1 MSYRHHTAKILAPC
15 IVDRGIVVNQ
25 QDMQKLLSG
34 LGRVSYSYS
43 QDGVVASEG
52 EGVVVEVFADDVQ
65 ATLVANAALYINVCS
80 FDYLKIEREADD
92 HSSFSLMQDNRVLK
106 LSPKTNWLQD
116 SQNDDIDEA
125 ALEAV
130 FDRVLL
136 ANFDANT
143 DDESHRSDH

>member
-1 MSYRHHTAKILAPC
+1 MNYRQPTTKLPAPC
-15 IVDRGIVVNQ
+15 IVDRGVVINQ
-25 QDMQKLLSG
+25 QDMHKLLAG
-34 LGRVSYSYS
+34 LGRVSYTYS

-80 FDYLKIEREADD
+80 FDYLRIERDGDD
-92 HSSFSLMQDNRVLK
+92 HSVFALVQENQELRL
-106 LSPKTNWLQD
+106 LPKTSWLQD

-136 ANFDANT
+136 ANFDATT
-143 DDESHRSDH
+143 DDDAYSS